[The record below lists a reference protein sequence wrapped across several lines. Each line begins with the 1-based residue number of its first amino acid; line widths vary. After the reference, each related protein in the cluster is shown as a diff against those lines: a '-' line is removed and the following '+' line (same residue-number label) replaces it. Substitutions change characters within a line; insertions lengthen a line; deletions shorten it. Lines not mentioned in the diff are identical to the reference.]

1 MGDLFGMLGRRA
13 DDNARKV
20 VDACAREIAGFQAV
34 EPRARAS
41 MLEFAVVV
49 RRRTAE
55 LAASGE
61 PLLDGDL
68 AFIESVGE
76 QRGAQGVA
84 PACQRGALA
93 LHAAFTLREIAEAA
107 GPGDLTDT
115 MRLIDWLGRNGPTAQ
130 AAYTRGYFR
139 GYERFLPTAS
149 RVHLLATMVLH
160 DDPMAAEL
168 ADHLGVP
175 TAEHYLVTVVRVA
188 SAPPP
193 KRREEVVCAL
203 LRRHRVPF
211 RWQEPDEF
219 VALVPYHGTRP
230 EHRTAAEETGLAL
243 ARTVA
248 EIAGRPCSTGTA
260 HGRRHTLA
268 QAAALARKVSRV
280 APMERVPRRSYGV
293 ADVFAELGAVET
305 PQVDQWLRETARR
318 LGDGPDLVPTL
329 DAYYRHDMNR
339 LRTAESL
346 HIHPRT
352 LDYRLRRVR
361 ELVGIEPGST
371 HGVRVLSTTVAR
383 LLAGAWTEHTLI

>member
-1 MGDLFGMLGRRA
+1 MGNLFGMLERRA
-13 DDNARKV
+13 DDNARRV
-20 VDACAREIAGFQAV
+20 VDACVGEIAGFQAI
-34 EPRARAS
+34 ESGSRAS
-41 MLEFAVVV
+41 MMEFAVVV

-61 PLLDGDL
+61 PLLDSDL

-76 QRGAQGVA
+76 QRGTQGVA
-84 PACQRGALA
+84 PGCQRGALA
-93 LHAAFTLREIAEAA
+93 LHAAFTLREISEAA

-115 MRLIDWLGRNGPTAQ
+115 MRMIDWLAGQGTAAQ
-130 AAYTRGYFR
+130 AVYTRGYFR

-160 DDPMAAEL
+160 DDPMAGEL
-168 ADHLGVP
+168 AGSLGVP
-175 TAEHYLVTVVRVA
+175 VTEHYLVTVVRVA
-188 SAPPP
+188 TEPPEQC
-193 KRREEVVCAL
+193 REEVVGTL
-203 LRRHRVPF
+203 LQRHRLPF
-211 RWQEPDEF
+211 GWQEPDEF
-219 VALVPYHGTRP
+219 VALVPYHGTGP
-230 EHRTAAEETGLAL
+230 EHRAAAERAGLAL

-248 EIAGRPCSTGTA
+248 EAVGRPCSVGTA
-260 HGRRHTLA
+260 HGRRRALV

-280 APMERVPRRSYGV
+280 APIERVPRRPYGV

-329 DAYYRHDMNR
+329 DAYYRNDMNR

-371 HGVRVLSTTVAR
+371 HGVRVLSTTVTR
-383 LLAGAWTEHTLI
+383 LLAGAWNEHGFA